1 MPIIVFYEAALW
13 ALGLLSVAVV
23 VTSPVGQ
30 EAARRAAAA
39 LRDLGYLLGT
49 LLALDKIAEANR
61 NNRRK
66 GCACKAW
73 ESCDGEQV
81 FPIRQ
86 HNGLAYQ
93 LYIANLKAKPL
104 VFAAA
109 PTITSGGPK
118 QPGKKGSFKVIEWK
132 FEGAEFDGFWQNDC
146 TLVEAKDDYRFL
158 DKGFMGDNARE
169 RELEKWMSAGLLSI
183 GAGQFM
189 RHVTIASKHYAVKV
203 EWYFA
208 DQEFIKALRTSDSK
222 TINSAL
228 ALAEKAGVTVQYKA
242 NPYR

>member
-13 ALGLLSVAVV
+13 ALGVLSVAVV
-23 VTSPVGQ
+23 VTSPAGQ

-61 NNRRK
+61 SNRKK

-73 ESCDGEQV
+73 ESCDGKQV
-81 FPIRQ
+81 FAIRR

-109 PTITSGGPK
+109 PIITPGGPR
-118 QPGKKGSFKVIEWK
+118 QPGKKGSFKVIEWG
-132 FEGAEFDGFWQNDC
+132 FEGAEFDGFWQNQC

-158 DKGFMGDNARE
+158 DKAFMGNNARE
-169 RELEKWMSAGLLSI
+169 KQLEEWMGLGLLGI
-183 GAGQFM
+183 GAGQFT
-189 RHVTIASKHYAVKV
+189 RHVTIASKHAAVKV

-208 DQEFIKALRTSDSK
+208 DQEFIKALRASDSK

-228 ALAEKAGVTVQYKA
+228 ALANAAGVTVQYKE